1 MEDFDQRK
9 EIVQKLR
16 PIDDAFFQ
24 KLMEDRMVCQEILRV
39 ILEDADLIVEKVVPQ
54 NSIKN
59 LQGRSVVLDALCKR
73 SGGSFFNLEIQKAD
87 DDNHLKRVRYH
98 ASCITAN
105 VTDPGEKF
113 EKVPDVCVVY
123 ISRFD
128 VFKENRTIYHVDSV
142 IRETGTQM
150 DNGLKQVFVNTK
162 VNDGSEISEL
172 MECFESPKVDNP
184 KFPYLSERVKHYKEQ
199 QEGVEAMCGLIEEYG
214 DQRAAEVQEKTRA
227 EIIVQMLQS
236 GLSYEDVARILK
248 MPVDRVKELE
258 SLYSKSMF

>member
-1 MEDFDQRK
+1 MKDFDKRK

-39 ILEDADLIVEKVVPQ
+39 ILEDPDLAVEKVVPQ
-54 NSIKN
+54 NSVKN

-73 SGGSFFNLEIQKAD
+73 SDGGFYNLEVQKAD
-87 DDNHLKRVRYH
+87 DDNHLKRVRYN

-105 VTDPGEKF
+105 VTEPGDKF

-128 VFKENRTIYHVDSV
+128 MFKQSRTIYHVDSV
-142 IRETGTQM
+142 IRETGTRV

-172 MECFESPKVDNP
+172 MECFESQKVDNP

-199 QEGVEAMCGLIEEYG
+199 QEGVEVMCGLIEEYA

-236 GLSYEDVARILK
+236 GLGHEDVARILK
-248 MPVDRVKELE
+248 MSVDKVKELE
-258 SLYSKSMF
+258 NLVIVNA